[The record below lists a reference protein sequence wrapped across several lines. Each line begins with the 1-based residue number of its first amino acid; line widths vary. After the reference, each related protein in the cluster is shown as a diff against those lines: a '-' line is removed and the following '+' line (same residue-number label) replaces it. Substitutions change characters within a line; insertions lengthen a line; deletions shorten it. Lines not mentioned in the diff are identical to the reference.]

1 MRETCVNLRAAW
13 REAARTDRAR
23 YSSFAAV
30 TLAALLIAAAGAG
43 TSPAGFFAA
52 ATAGFTSAMCWRAS
66 CRFGLRGG
74 FAWRLLAA
82 AAAVECLFELAT
94 LVAGIPHPVE
104 ARYHSLWVIAG
115 VAARYGLTTALYLFA
130 AVQPDCEDDEGFTP
144 TALAD
149 LGLLAVFVLAVE
161 VLVLPMLAARQVGIS
176 MAQMAAAR
184 FIVPVGAALWL
195 HISSRGQREAAGRGA
210 VLLKGAAVVQA
221 LYLSTDFALAD
232 PAAPLG
238 GMLQVLRWSA
248 IGGAAIIAV
257 PGRPRARLGEPSHGN
272 RELTV
277 AVLATASLF
286 TALAIKLFIRPGE
299 TAAEMPLLVALGGIH
314 ASLMVFRQ
322 AMVQLENRDLAQIL
336 RRESN
341 RLRLVLDNI
350 DDAVV
355 TEDPGGV
362 IQFANRRFFE
372 MFRIDPADLP
382 KYTLHDLTDSDDR
395 KTEEQA
401 SQASRRPD
409 SDPVKLQYR
418 GRKTDGSLIYLERR
432 ITPVFSGS
440 LFQGTQSVVRDIS
453 QQSLMARSQRAM
465 AQRLEFFVS
474 KMPLGCIIWDV
485 DFSVQEWN
493 DSAARIFGW
502 SHPEVFYKRYCDFLA
517 PPSELESVGQWWK
530 ELVTARSTSRQS
542 CENLTKERGVI
553 ECEWFHTS
561 LVDDNGD
568 VVAVA
573 SMVQDVTERKN
584 LERQLVQSQ
593 KMEALGTLA
602 GGVAHDFNNLLTTI
616 LGQISLALMR
626 LPGDNPVVRGLREAE
641 TACERAADVAQQLLR
656 FGRKSPVELRAVNL
670 NDCVREMARILTST
684 IDPMVEL
691 ELILAPDLWLVQA
704 DTTQIEQVVMNL
716 CVNAKDAIDGEGRI
730 TIEAANE
737 VLTESNRRPH
747 PDAAAGEFARLSV
760 IDTGCG
766 MSEATRARIFEPFF
780 TTKHQ
785 RKGTGLGLA
794 MVYAIVR
801 NHRGWVEVFSQEG
814 RGSAFHVYLPRTHL
828 SPAPAPPPQAAPEG
842 GAATILLA
850 DDEAPIRGMAR
861 FVLEHAGY
869 TVIEAAD
876 GQEAVERFTANEA
889 RVDLVVLDVIMPR
902 KSGWEAAKRIR
913 EVTTTVPIVF
923 SSGYTVDGSR
933 DESLEFV
940 NTSFLPKPYKP
951 NTLLSTV
958 REALSR
964 APVAAPPA

>member
-1 MRETCVNLRAAW
+1 MRETCANFRAVW
-13 REAARTDRAR
+13 REAARADRAR
-23 YSSFAAV
+23 YSWFAAV
-30 TLAALLIAAAGAG
+30 TVAALVTAAAGAG
-43 TSPAGFFAA
+43 NSPARYLLA

-66 CRFGLRGG
+66 FRFGLRGG

-82 AAAVECLFELAT
+82 AAAAECLFELAA
-94 LVAGIPHPVE
+94 LVAGIAHPAA
-104 ARYHSLWVIAG
+104 ARADFWWVIAG
-115 VAARYGLTTALYLFA
+115 VAAQYGLTTSLYLFA
-130 AVQPDCEDDEGFTP
+130 AVQPDSEDDEGFTP

-161 VLVLPMLAARQVGIS
+161 VLVLPMLAARQVGVS
-176 MAQMAAAR
+176 TGQMAAMR
-184 FIVPVGAALWL
+184 FIVPLGAALWL
-195 HISSRGQREAAGRGA
+195 HGSSRRQRGDTGRGA
-210 VLLKGAAVVQA
+210 ILLKSAAVFQA
-221 LYLSTDFALAD
+221 LYLAADWALPD
-232 PAAPLG
+232 PAASLP

-248 IGGAAIIAV
+248 IGGAAIIAI
-257 PGRPRARLGEPSHGN
+257 PGRPRARLGEPSHSN

-277 AVLATASLF
+277 AVFATASLF
-286 TALAIKLFIRPGE
+286 AALAIKLFMRPGE
-299 TAAEMPLLVALGGIH
+299 TPGEMPLLVALGGFH
-314 ASLMVFRQ
+314 ASVMVFRQ

-341 RLRLVLDNI
+341 RLRMVLDNI

-355 TEDPGGV
+355 TDDPGGV

-382 KYTLHDLTDSDDR
+382 KYTLHDLTDPDDR
-395 KTEEQA
+395 KVEEQA

-432 ITPVFSGS
+432 VTPVFSGS

-453 QQSLMARSQRAM
+453 QQSMMARSQRAM

-485 DFSVQEWN
+485 DFAVQEWN
-493 DSAARIFGW
+493 DSATRIFGW

-517 PPSELESVGQWWK
+517 PPSELDSAGQWWK
-530 ELVTARSTSRQS
+530 ELVTARSTSRQT

-561 LVDDNGD
+561 LVDDNGE

-573 SMVQDVTERKN
+573 SMVQDVTERKS

-626 LPGDNPVVRGLREAE
+626 LPVDSPVLRGLREAE

-670 NDCVREMARILTST
+670 NDCVREMAGLLNRT
-684 IDPMVEL
+684 IDPKVEL
-691 ELILAPDLWLVQA
+691 ELMLAPDLWLVQA
-704 DTTQIEQVVMNL
+704 DATQIEQVVMNL
-716 CVNAKDAIDGEGRI
+716 CVNARDAIDGAGRI
-730 TIEAANE
+730 TIEAVNE

-747 PDAAAGEFARLSV
+747 PDAAAGEFVRLSV

-766 MSEATRARIFEPFF
+766 MSEATRTRIFEPFF

-785 RKGTGLGLA
+785 LKGTGLGLA

-801 NHRGWVEVFSQEG
+801 NHRGWVEVFSKEG
-814 RGSAFHVYLPRTHL
+814 RGSAFHVYLPRTHKSL
-828 SPAPAPPPQAAPEG
+828 TPAPPPQETPAG
-842 GAATILLA
+842 GTATILLA
-850 DDEAPIRGMAR
+850 DDEVPIRAMAR
-861 FVLEHAGY
+861 LVLEQAGY
-869 TVIEAAD
+869 TVIEARD
-876 GQEAVERFTANEA
+876 GQEAVERFAAMRN
-889 RVDLVVLDVIMPR
+889 RIDLAVLDVIMPR
-902 KSGWEAAKRIR
+902 KSGWDAAKRIR
-913 EVTTTVPIVF
+913 ENTTTLPIVF

-940 NTSFLPKPYKP
+940 NTMFLPKPYKP

-964 APVAAPPA
+964 APVSAPPV